1 MRLRRRRRVF
11 TTALTGRRQVA
22 ENTLEVSFARPD
34 GFVFD
39 AGQHVQ
45 VRAPRLLHR
54 DVRGG
59 SRVFS
64 IVSSSWD
71 EEKVSIAFRETGS
84 GFKRTL
90 RELDLGSELQI
101 EGPHGF
107 YTLPRD
113 PARPVALL
121 AGGIGVTPFVSM
133 LRSLDS
139 RADGGPPITL
149 LYANRNARSAA
160 FLGELDEMA
169 RGNARLTLC
178 KRFGL
183 LDESFI
189 RKKVDDLECTWYVAG
204 PPMMVDAARSAL
216 HVLGVDASR
225 VHVEEFVGY

>member
-1 MRLRRRRRVF
+1 VRLRRRRVF

-39 AGQHVQ
+39 AGQYLQ
-45 VRAPRLLHR
+45 VRAPKLLHR
-54 DVRGG
+54 DARGG

-64 IVSSSWD
+64 IASSSLD
-71 EEKVSIAFRETGS
+71 EERVSIAYRETGS

-107 YTLPRD
+107 CTLPRD
-113 PARPVALL
+113 PARPVALV

-139 RADGGPPITL
+139 RDDGWPPITL
-149 LYANRNARSAA
+149 LYANKNARSAA
-160 FLGELDEMA
+160 FLGELDEMV
-169 RGNARLTLC
+169 RGNARLALYT
-178 KRFGL
+178 RFGL
-183 LDESFI
+183 IDESFI
-189 RKKVDDLECTWYVAG
+189 RKKFDDLDRTWYLAG
-204 PPMMVDAARSAL
+204 PPMMVDAVRSAL

>member
-1 MRLRRRRRVF
+1 MRLRGRRRVF

-39 AGQHVQ
+39 AGQYLQ
-45 VRAPRLLHR
+45 VRAPKLLHR
-54 DVRGG
+54 DARGR

-64 IVSSSWD
+64 IVSSSHD
-71 EEKVSIAFRETGS
+71 EERVSIAYRETGS

-107 YTLPRD
+107 YTLPRE
-113 PARPVALL
+113 PVRPVALL

-133 LRSLDS
+133 LRSLDG
-139 RADGGPPITL
+139 REDGWPPITL
-149 LYANRNARSAA
+149 LYANKNARSAV
-160 FLGELDEMA
+160 FLNELDEMA

-178 KRFGL
+178 TRFGL

-189 RKKVDDLECTWYVAG
+189 RKKIDDLERTWYVAG
-204 PPMMVDAARSAL
+204 PPMMVDAVRSAL
-216 HVLGVDASR
+216 HVVGVDASR
-225 VHVEEFVGY
+225 VHFEEFVGY